1 MKEFKMGF
9 KIEKLMISKEKMDKG
24 VWKDFIPFAGVKI
37 QLLIASSANQEYI
50 DAVGRIIRDN
60 LKEVRDDVAGIKQ
73 HELLK
78 PAVAKHILL
87 GWKGIDGSD
96 GKPLVYSAEAAL
108 KLLNTPELF
117 HLYDWVRVQAEITA
131 NFRKEL
137 LEESEK
143 N

>member
-1 MKEFKMGF
+1 MGF
-9 KIEKLMISKEKMDKG
+9 KIEQLMLDKEKMSKG
-24 VWKDFIPFAGVKI
+24 VWKDFIPFTGVKVR
-37 QLLIASSANQEYI
+37 LLIASSANQGYI
-50 DAVGRIIRDN
+50 EAVSKIIRDN
-60 LKEVRDDVAGIKQ
+60 LKEVRDDVDGRKQ

-78 PAVAKHILL
+78 PAIAEHILL
-87 GWKGIDGSD
+87 GWENIDGPD
-96 GKPLVYSAEAAL
+96 GNALPYSIEAAL

-137 LEESEK
+137 LAESEK

>member
-1 MKEFKMGF
+1 MGF
-9 KIEKLMISKEKMDKG
+9 KIEKLMIDKEKMDKG
-24 VWKDFIPFAGVKI
+24 VWKDFAPFTGVKV
-37 QLLIASSANQEYI
+37 QLLIASSASQAYI

-60 LKEVRDDVAGIKQ
+60 LKDVRDDVAGIKQ

-78 PAVAKHILL
+78 PAVAQHILL
-87 GWKGIDGSD
+87 GWKGIDDVD
-96 GKPLVYSAEAAL
+96 GNPLLYSAETAL

>member
-1 MKEFKMGF
+1 MGF
-9 KIEKLMISKEKMDKG
+9 KVEQLMIDKGKMDSG
-24 VWKDFIPFAGVKI
+24 VWKDFIPFTGVKV
-37 QLLIASSANQEYI
+37 QLLIASSANQAYI
-50 DAVGRIIRDN
+50 DAVGKIIRDN

-78 PAVAKHILL
+78 PAIAKHILL
-87 GWKGIDGSD
+87 GWKGIDGPD
-96 GKPLVYSAEAAL
+96 GKPLPYSANAAL

-137 LEESEK
+137 LEDSEK